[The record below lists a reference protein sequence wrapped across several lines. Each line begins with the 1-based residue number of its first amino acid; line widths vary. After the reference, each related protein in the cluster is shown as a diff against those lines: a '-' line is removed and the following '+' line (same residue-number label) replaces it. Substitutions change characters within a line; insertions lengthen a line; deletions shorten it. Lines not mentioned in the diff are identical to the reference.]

1 LNIMLLSFVFV
12 TVAAGLTQGFALDFD
27 DIEAAIANNTQLF
40 NPSEL
45 IPLKRNL
52 NITVK
57 IDDKEADIA
66 SNTQI
71 DDIEAAI
78 ANNTQLFNP
87 DELIPLKRSLNIT
100 VQIDDI
106 DAAIANNTELF
117 NPDDLVALKRSLNVA
132 AERATT
138 KCGCGYSVSNL
149 GRIVNGQEVNPKH
162 SRPYQVYLQACSNRG
177 CAMCGATLVN
187 KRYALTA
194 MHCVDGQI
202 NLNVVLG
209 DHNIKQSI
217 DNNSVK
223 KIKVDEVIK
232 RVDYDTTSTNN
243 DIAILKLS
251 EDVVFNDNIVPACL
265 PSDSSKTYAN
275 TPAVVSGWG
284 TTSEGGSTSDVL
296 KETTI
301 TILSDTDP
309 KCTIGAGE
317 NPLKPGKMCGYKQ
330 GTDSCQGDSGGPLVV
345 KEDGRFTVVGVVS
358 YGIGCARTGY
368 AGVYA
373 RVTNYLNWINANI
386 EDGWCSTTTPPPPPP
401 TAAPTAAPTTT
412 KTTTTTTTTT
422 TSTTTTITSN
432 TNSNPGPVCDLSCTN
447 IGTLTGNYFLNNI
460 QSRCDQGKCYAK
472 DGQDLCKL
480 FNSPCA
486 TPQGISCSKPCLLEN
501 LLGSYSSQQNIIN
514 INIGYFTA
522 IPSTCDLSTGY
533 CCADDGSD
541 LCARL
546 GFLVNFYG

>member
-1 LNIMLLSFVFV
+1 MLLSFVFV

-162 SRPYQVYLQACSNRG
+162 SRPYQVYLQACSSAG
-177 CAMCGATLVN
+177 CSMCGATLVN

-194 MHCVDGQI
+194 MHCVDGQT

-209 DHNIKQSI
+209 DHNIQQSI
-217 DNNSVK
+217 ENLVAK
-223 KIKVDEVIK
+223 RIKVEKVIK
-232 RVDYDTTSTNN
+232 RDDYDKTSVNN

-251 EDVVFNDNIVPACL
+251 EDVVFNENIVPACL
-265 PSDSSKTYAN
+265 PTDSSKTYAN
-275 TPAVVSGWG
+275 TTAVVSGWG
-284 TTSEGGSTSDVL
+284 TTSEGGRVSDVL

-301 TILSDTDP
+301 IILPDTDP
-309 KCTIGAGE
+309 KCTRVAGS
-317 NPLKPGKMCGYKQ
+317 NKPGQMCGYKQ

-345 KEDGRFTVVGVVS
+345 MEDGRFTVVGVVS
-358 YGIGCARTGY
+358 YGYGCARNGL

-373 RVTNYLNWINANI
+373 RVTNYLNWINTNI
-386 EDGWCSTTTPPPPPP
+386 EDGWCSTTTPPPSPP
-401 TAAPTAAPTTT
+401 TAALTTAPTT
-412 KTTTTTTTTT
+412 KSTTATTTTTTT
-422 TSTTTTITSN
+422 TSTTT
-432 TNSNPGPVCDLSCTN
+432 SNPVPVCDLSCTN
-447 IGTLTGNYFLNNI
+447 IGMLTGDYGLNNI

-472 DGQDLCKL
+472 DGQDLCQL
-480 FNSPCA
+480 FSSPCA
-486 TPQGISCSKPCLLEN
+486 ASQGVSCSKPCWLGN
-501 LLGSYSSQQNIIN
+501 LFRSYPSQPNIVQVNVGIRPV
-514 INIGYFTA
+514 
-522 IPSTCDLSTGY
+522 IPSTCDVSTGY
-533 CCADDGSD
+533 CCAKDGSD
-541 LCARL
+541 LCTRL
-546 GFLVNFYG
+546 GFLSNIWG